1 MEYVFYKKLIS
12 RFSFQL
18 LLTGTHVGPE
28 TMEGPLDAIKMPDAL
43 SQRDLRISSVNA
55 KVTYKK

>member
-1 MEYVFYKKLIS
+1 MFFQKHLMS
-12 RFSFQL
+12 GFSFQL
-18 LLTGTHVGPE
+18 LQTGTHVGPE
-28 TMEGPLDAIKMPDAL
+28 TMEGPLSAIKMPDAS